1 MQKRTKYKL
10 ILLITFLL
18 LAIASS
24 TAYLACSISDTK
36 LDTSIHIDKIVVEK
50 SKRKMYLYANN
61 QLIKTYKIALGKHPR
76 GGKKYEGDKKTP
88 EGLYIINSKNPKS
101 EYYKNLGIS
110 YPNKKDK
117 EEAEKDGKNPGGDI
131 KIHGLK
137 NGWGWIGQM
146 HLLTDWT
153 AGCIAITNKNMDE
166 LYAIIEI
173 GTPIEIKP

>member
-10 ILLITFLL
+10 ILILVVITVS
-18 LAIASS
+18 I
-24 TAYLACSISDTK
+24 AYLAYSITTPK
-36 LDTSIHIDKIVVEK
+36 LDGSIIDKIVVEK

-117 EEAEKDGKNPGGDI
+117 EDAKKDGKNPGGDI

-137 NGWGWIGQM
+137 NGWGWIGQI

-153 AGCIAITNKNMDE
+153 AGCIAVTNKNIDE
-166 LYAIIEI
+166 LYDIIKI